1 MTFSQPK
8 IATVAIGIIQ
18 LIDTAHTIY
27 SIVSN
32 AMDAVEQS
40 NTDDAGHEKKAWVL
54 AYAKNVVLAL
64 GQNWDELVEEISKFI
79 DQIKLAYNAIK
90 VLF

>member
-40 NTDDAGHEKKAWVL
+40 NTDDAGHDKKAWVL
-54 AYAKNVVLAL
+54 AYTKNVVLAL
-64 GQNWDELVEEISKFI
+64 GENWDALVDKVSLFI
-79 DQIKLAYNAIK
+79 DQVKAAYNAVK
-90 VLF
+90 VLL